1 MSGQPQGS
9 SSGRT
14 EVTVRLDWTH
24 INRDRLRKLSEQLLE
39 LAKLDQKH
47 EMALIHWNLVPDT
60 PEEIECKRLEKEMEA
75 LASQIQSNYSK
86 TPSFP

>member
-1 MSGQPQGS
+1 MPGQHQGS

-24 INRDRLRKLSEQLLE
+24 INRHRLKKLSEQLLE
-39 LAKLDQKH
+39 LAKLSQKH

-60 PEEIECKRLEKEMEA
+60 PEYLECKRLEKEMQTLA
-75 LASQIQSNYSK
+75 LQIQSNYSK